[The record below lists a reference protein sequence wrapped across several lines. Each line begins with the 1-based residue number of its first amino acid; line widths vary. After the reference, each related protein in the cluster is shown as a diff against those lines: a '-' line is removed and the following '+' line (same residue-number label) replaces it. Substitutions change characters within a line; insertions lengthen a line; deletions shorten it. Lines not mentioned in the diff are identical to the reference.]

1 MGKYSKLI
9 GALVGNVVAILIAY
23 VAANWPQIATCSM
36 VDGVEACTILGT
48 ISQAELTAGL
58 MALFNS
64 LFVYAFPPNKPAG
77 T

>member
-9 GALVGNVVAILIAY
+9 GAIVGNLVAIVLAYIAT
-23 VAANWPQIATCSM
+23 NWPAIATCNL

-48 ISQAELTAGL
+48 ISQAEMTAWM

-64 LFVYAFPPNKPAG
+64 AFVYAFPANKPAG